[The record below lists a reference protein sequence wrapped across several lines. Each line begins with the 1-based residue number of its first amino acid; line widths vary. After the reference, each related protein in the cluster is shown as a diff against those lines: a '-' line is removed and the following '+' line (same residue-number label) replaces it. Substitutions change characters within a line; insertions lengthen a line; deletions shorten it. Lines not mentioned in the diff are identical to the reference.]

1 MTVGVLV
8 KVDLLQ
14 SKRARFTPVFLLL
27 QPDNDRGI
35 EPKGDHGR
43 GAKFHALPGGV

>member
-14 SKRARFTPVFLLL
+14 SKRARFTPVLSNLLIQYETL
-27 QPDNDRGI
+27 KYLGLGLIPLTPPI
-35 EPKGDHGR
+35 
-43 GAKFHALPGGV
+43 

>member
-14 SKRARFTPVFLLL
+14 SKRAKFTPVTGQMSTHIQNHISKQYRRNLA
-27 QPDNDRGI
+27 QDI
-35 EPKGDHGR
+35 IQIK
-43 GAKFHALPGGV
+43 AL

>member
-14 SKRARFTPVFLLL
+14 SKRAKFTPVTSTSELLCLCLLL
-27 QPDNDRGI
+27 WTLI
-35 EPKGDHGR
+35 
-43 GAKFHALPGGV
+43 